1 MNNKLSEIINIIKN
15 SENILIVT
23 HVNPDGDCL
32 GSALALKL
40 IIEKNFSKKV
50 QPVVNGKVPEVYKFL
65 PSVEE
70 FKTVSELTQTDYDT
84 VISVDCAS
92 KDRMTEA
99 IPLFD
104 RAKETINIDHHKTN
118 PNFGKYN
125 YVLGEASSSGEVLC
139 RIIKEEKLQ
148 TDRDISNCL
157 YVAILTDTGAFRFD
171 NTKAETFLA
180 VADLMQYGINPS
192 LLYKCCYESKPL
204 PMVKLSANAVSKA
217 EFLHDGKIA
226 YTVITL
232 EDLKNNKA
240 LNEHTDGIV
249 ELLRQVNSVEIA
261 FVVKE
266 TEQGYSKVS
275 LRSRNADVTKIASLF
290 DGGGHSKAAGCTIK
304 KPYQTAVNKL
314 IEASE
319 KLLGIKAC

>member
-1 MNNKLSEIINIIKN
+1 MNNKISDILNIIKN
-15 SENILIVT
+15 SKKIAVVT
-23 HVNPDGDCL
+23 HVNPDGDCI

-40 IIEKNFSKKV
+40 IIEKEFKV
-50 QPVVNGKVPEVYKFL
+50 PTQPIVQGVVPEVYRFL
-65 PSVEE
+65 PSVDS
-70 FKTVSELTQTDYDT
+70 FKTVSELKDTDFDT
-84 VISVDCAS
+84 VISIDCAA
-92 KDRMTEA
+92 KDRILDA

-104 RAKETINIDHHKTN
+104 NAKENINIDHHKTN
-118 PNFGKYN
+118 PKFAKYN
-125 YVLGEASSSGEVLC
+125 YVLGETSSSGEVLC
-139 RIIKEEKLQ
+139 NIIREAGIKIDK
-148 TDRDISNCL
+148 DIANCL

-171 NTKAETFLA
+171 NTKAETFLS
-180 VADLMQYGINPS
+180 VAYLMQYGINPS

-204 PMVKLSANAVSKA
+204 AMVKLSACAVSKA

-232 EDLKNNKA
+232 DDLKNTKA

-275 LRSRNADVTKIASLF
+275 LRSKSVDISKIASLYN
-290 DGGGHSKAAGCTIK
+290 GGGHSKAAGCTIK
-304 KPYQTAVNKL
+304 KPYKTAVNKL
-314 IEASE
+314 LEDTE
-319 KLLGIKAC
+319 KLLGL